1 MSRHDDDDFDGFYDD
16 EDDNSNEFE
25 FEDEYDQ
32 EDLDDGFST
41 SDYQVE
47 EIFDSL
53 IDDLTQE
60 QLEELYRKISDYLA
74 E

>member
-1 MSRHDDDDFDGFYDD
+1 MSRHDDDDFDGFYD
-16 EDDNSNEFE
+16 EDDDSSEFE

-32 EDLDDGFST
+32 EDLEDGFST

-60 QLEELYRKISDYLA
+60 QLEELHRKISDYLA

>member
-16 EDDNSNEFE
+16 EDDDSTGFG
-25 FEDEYDQ
+25 FEDQYDQ